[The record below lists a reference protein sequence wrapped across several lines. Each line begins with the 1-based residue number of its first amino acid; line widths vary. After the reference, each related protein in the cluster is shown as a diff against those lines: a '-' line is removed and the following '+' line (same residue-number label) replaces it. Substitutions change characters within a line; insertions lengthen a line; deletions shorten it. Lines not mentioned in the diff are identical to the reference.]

1 MNHAHCKHIYL
12 DEQVYVT
19 RAHVIILVT
28 HGNKHLLYSLPL
40 YALECM
46 LHYMYT
52 TSFVYNLC
60 MHHIF
65 FVLLYTILHAHNKQ
79 LKYETR

>member
-12 DEQVYVT
+12 DEQVYIT
-19 RAHVIILVT
+19 RAHVIILVM
-28 HGNKHLLYSLPL
+28 PL

-60 MHHIF
+60 MLHIF
-65 FVLLYTILHAHNKQ
+65 FVSLDTIHHAHNKQ